1 MRKKEI
7 YGLMGSIVLV
17 LIISLTIF
25 GINGLNLN
33 AVTTFNVYDT
43 YFVVQNIYLVILIAI
58 FLIFA
63 VYLVRMVYLKFKNP
77 TVNLIF
83 MVTDI
88 ALILSF
94 TFLISW
100 VNSIREIQGTTDY
113 PPLSGGSVEAIGN
126 GWNIAYPILFGV
138 QFILL
143 LLLLISGIKTKR
155 NYRPKI

>member
-1 MRKKEI
+1 
-7 YGLMGSIVLV
+7 MGSIVLV

-25 GINGLNLN
+25 GINGLKPN
-33 AVTTFNVYDT
+33 AVTTLNVYDT

-63 VYLVRMVYLKFKNP
+63 VYLIRMVYLKFKNP

-100 VNSIREIQGTTDY
+100 VKSILEIQGTTDY
-113 PPLSGGSVEAIGN
+113 PPLSGGSVETIGN